1 MDKKENLR
9 QLFREAEEFIQL
21 FSRLDYTAI
30 LAHEPAAVA
39 ELQNVVRTIRGAVPS
54 DESLEDYA
62 AKATA
67 PNAAA
72 PIDSKAALAERRRAF
87 VEALGNAGLGGR
99 LGKVYCTATE
109 TRQTPF
115 RDVPHKQGLPQFDMV
130 VAADFSPQ
138 SGYHGIFI
146 GTQEVM
152 SWILPA
158 PYEGSW
164 QLKERHRF
172 ATLEQMVELTGLL
185 SAGFPVG

>member
-1 MDKKENLR
+1 MEKKENLR
-9 QLFREAEEFIQL
+9 ELFREAEEFIQL
-21 FSRLDYTAI
+21 FSKLDYAAI

-39 ELQNVVRTIRGAVPS
+39 ELQDVVRTIGGAVPS

-62 AKATA
+62 AKA
-67 PNAAA
+67 AA
-72 PIDSKAALAERRRAF
+72 PIPGASDDDKVSLAERRRSF

-99 LGKVYCTATE
+99 LGKVYCTATD

-146 GTQEVM
+146 GAQEVM
-152 SWILPA
+152 SWALPA

-164 QLKERHRF
+164 QLRERHRF
-172 ATLEQMVELTGLL
+172 ASLDQMVELTGLL